1 MIKQGVI
8 LASGLG
14 SRLNSEGRNEPKP
27 LMTVGGTALIER
39 VVTLMRSSGIEHIVI
54 VLGYR
59 SDQMIKFIQDR
70 KLQGVVTVINEEYN
84 KKNGISLLRSREALK
99 PGEPFILSMS
109 DHIFSNDFFPEFI
122 KKAGPELNDRSVI
135 LSVDRNI
142 EGVFDLDDATKV
154 FTEGNNIIKISK
166 DLKAYNAIDT
176 GLFLC
181 SHAIFPKLEAIYN
194 ATGDVSISDGM
205 KALADEGSFLA
216 SDMTGLLWQDVDTPS
231 MKIEAEQRL
240 VDNYLKSAQNSFF
253 SASFF
258 NNIARES
265 SLYIFRKER
274 PEFRIIEP
282 AFFIF
287 AVFISILSARLQIV
301 WPSIFTLLLAVFLH
315 HFNMIK
321 RAVSLRSEDQSPFFL
336 FTFEVLMVIAVFPA
350 VFDTYLFLSLIT
362 AAAMLFVLASPFTG
376 FSGMISSAVP
386 EISGDYSENWLSPSF
401 FLIVYS
407 LCVLFC
413 IPSLITGLASLAFL
427 VLRIKFNNKE
437 IDKNES
443 EKTA

>member
-39 VVTLMRSSGIEHIVI
+39 VVSLMRSAGIEHIVI

-59 SDQMIKFIQDR
+59 SDQMINFIRER
-70 KLQGVVTVINEEYN
+70 KLQGIVTVINEEYN
-84 KKNGISLLRSREALK
+84 KKNGISLLKSREALK
-99 PGEPFILSMS
+99 PGEPFLLSMS

-122 KKAGPELNDRSVI
+122 KKAEPCLTESSVI

-154 FTEGNNIIKISK
+154 FTEGDKITKISK

-181 SHAIFPKLEAIYN
+181 SHDVFSKLEQIYK

-205 KALADEGSFLA
+205 KALADESRFTA
-216 SDMTGLLWQDVDTPS
+216 SDMTGYLWQDVDTPS
-231 MKIEAEQRL
+231 MKNEAEQRL
-240 VDNYLKSAQNSFF
+240 IDNHLRSVDNDFF

-258 NNIARES
+258 NRLARES
-265 SLYIFRKER
+265 ALYVFSKER
-274 PEFRIIEP
+274 PEFKMIEP
-282 AFFIF
+282 AFFIL

-301 WPSIFTLLLAVFLH
+301 WPSIFTLFIAVLLH
-315 HFNMIK
+315 HFDLIK
-321 RAVSLRSEDQSPFFL
+321 KAVSLRSEDDSPFFL
-336 FTFEVLMVIAVFPA
+336 FSIEVLTVISVFPA
-350 VFDTYLFLSLIT
+350 IFDTYLFISLIT
-362 AAAMLFVLASPFTG
+362 AVAMLFVLVSPFTG
-376 FSGMISSAVP
+376 FSGIISQMVP
-386 EISGDYSENWLSPSF
+386 DVPAGFRDTWFSPSF
-401 FLIVYS
+401 FVIVYS
-407 LCVLFC
+407 LCVIFC
-413 IPSLITGLASLAFL
+413 IPSFIISLTALAFL
-427 VLRIKFNNKE
+427 VLRTVLNNKE
-437 IDKNES
+437 IKENEP